1 MKYKTA
7 SSLESNRGRTTAFL
21 TVLLSAVCG
30 MVLSGCGDFFNTK
43 PTELESRVVLDELSQ
58 VRESQH
64 IANPLPEVY
73 RQPPSRVSIADGVKL
88 FYFARHLPV
97 KQLADLT
104 TQQLKLKI
112 AQNPATNQLVV
123 YCADDAQADMAE
135 QYLEMIDVPP
145 VQVNIDCLILE
156 RFGDVTMDWA
166 TTLFVQNFLGEEIT
180 LGEKMGGKTPAF
192 PGAELRETKRKE
204 FGLDVGYW
212 LNRNKD
218 GHKVRTVVD
227 LLVSRGYLKVL
238 LNPQLET
245 INGQKAT
252 VTIRD
257 FAPIEK
263 MQTATGGYNDVYN
276 ITEYVWVENTLTVTP
291 HVFADGSVGLTTS
304 IKVGSRSKPEG
315 VVQNPIITERSINVE
330 ENRIERGKSLIIGG
344 MRKSEKRDVIRGAP
358 FFKDLPII
366 GVLFSSRDFEEKGTE
381 IIFIL
386 TPSISSGSRDHKE
399 VVGEIRTR
407 YADPDIKTGIRETL
421 KDPLGS
427 TTYASI
433 VEKEAVQAEMDR
445 VNSELL
451 RQQAE
456 NRAAAEKQLADGAS
470 KEAARLRLEAQK
482 LQAQAEKEMAE
493 AQKMTQQAQAAQ
505 TAKETEKAKA
515 AELEALRQKALLE
528 AQNARAAAEAAQNA
542 ALAAA
547 EKAAAQEARA
557 NKAIEEALKAQA
569 AARQAAEQA
578 AEKARKA
585 EAERRARLEAEQ
597 KAREEAAKKAA
608 EEAEKARKEAELK
621 AQQEAQAAA
630 AAQAQQPTS
639 AQPAPQPAA
648 PQPQPAAPAASQ
660 QQPAA
665 TQPTPAPI
673 PAPAPVTP
681 QTPPAP
687 PAVPADPNTP
697 AS

>member
-7 SSLESNRGRTTAFL
+7 QPLDLNRGRTTAFL
-21 TVLLSAVCG
+21 TVLLSIACG

-73 RQPPSRVSIADGVKL
+73 RQPPSRVTIAGGVKL
-88 FYFARHLPV
+88 FYFTRHLPV

-104 TQQLKLKI
+104 AQQLKLKI

-123 YCADDAQADMAE
+123 YCANDAEADVAE

-180 LGEKMGGKTPAF
+180 LGEKTGGTTPAF
-192 PGAELRETKRKE
+192 PGAELRETKRGD
-204 FGLDVGYW
+204 FGLDIGYW

-252 VTIRD
+252 VTIKD

-263 MQTATGGYNDVYN
+263 MATGSGYNDVYN
-276 ITEYVWVENTLTVTP
+276 ITEYIWVENTLTVTP
-291 HVFADGSVGLTTS
+291 HVFADGSIGLTTS

-386 TPSISSGSRDHKE
+386 TPSISGGSRDHKE

-515 AELEALRQKALLE
+515 AELEVQRQKAQLE
-528 AQNARAAAEAAQNA
+528 AQNARAAADAAQNA
-542 ALAAA
+542 ALTAAQ
-547 EKAAAQEARA
+547 KAAAQEARA
-557 NKAIEEALKAQA
+557 SKAIEDAMKAQA
-569 AARQAAEQA
+569 AARQATEEA

-597 KAREEAAKKAA
+597 KAREEAAQKAA
-608 EEAEKARKEAELK
+608 EAEKARKEAELK

-630 AAQAQQPTS
+630 AAAAQAQQPAP

-648 PQPQPAAPAASQ
+648 PQPQPAAPE

-665 TQPTPAPI
+665 TQPTPAPT

-687 PAVPADPNTP
+687 SAVPADPNTP

>member
-7 SSLESNRGRTTAFL
+7 SSLESNRSRTTAFL
-21 TVLLSAVCG
+21 TVLLSAACG
-30 MVLSGCGDFFNTK
+30 MVLSGCGDFFNTT

-104 TQQLKLKI
+104 AQQLKLKI

-180 LGEKMGGKTPAF
+180 LGEKTGGKTPAF

-291 HVFADGSVGLTTS
+291 HVFADGSIGLTTS

-427 TTYASI
+427 ATYASI
-433 VEKEAVQAEMDR
+433 VEKEAVQAEMER

-493 AQKMTQQAQAAQ
+493 AQKMTQQAQAALVFGRHAVVGLNLGQ
-505 TAKETEKAKA
+505 Q
-515 AELEALRQKALLE
+515 RRLLGRLV
-528 AQNARAAAEAAQNA
+528 APPVQLQQFLVQDNPPV
-542 ALAAA
+542 LGH
-547 EKAAAQEARA
+547 
-557 NKAIEEALKAQA
+557 
-569 AARQAAEQA
+569 ARQAQAIRLLLLGRLSQA
-578 AEKARKA
+578 ALDLGQDRIGLGVLRAGFHVLA
-585 EAERRARLEAEQ
+585 GLHRRLFIAVLPIQRQ
-597 KAREEAAKKAA
+597 S
-608 EEAEKARKEAELK
+608 
-621 AQQEAQAAA
+621 QD
-630 AAQAQQPTS
+630 AQQPRV
-639 AQPAPQPAA
+639 ARHRWFR
-648 PQPQPAAPAASQ
+648 
-660 QQPAA
+660 QQPAGVLLRLVVVQA
-665 TQPTPAPI
+665 RQFQLRQVRQNRHLLRRIPQLHAQPFGFTECHVQGSA
-673 PAPAPVTP
+673 
-681 QTPPAP
+681 
-687 PAVPADPNTP
+687 
-697 AS
+697 

>member
-7 SSLESNRGRTTAFL
+7 QRLDLNCGRTTAFL
-21 TVLLSAVCG
+21 TVLLSIACG

-73 RQPPSRVSIADGVKL
+73 RQPPSRVTIAGGVKL
-88 FYFARHLPV
+88 FYFTRHLPV

-104 TQQLKLKI
+104 AQQLKLKI
-112 AQNPATNQLVV
+112 AQNPANNQLVV
-123 YCADDAQADMAE
+123 YCADEAQADVAE

-180 LGEKMGGKTPAF
+180 LGEKMGGTTPAF
-192 PGAELRETKRKE
+192 PGAELRETKRSD
-204 FGLDVGYW
+204 FGLDIGYW

-252 VTIRD
+252 VTIKD

-263 MQTATGGYNDVYN
+263 MATGSGYNDVYN
-276 ITEYVWVENTLTVTP
+276 ITEYIWVENTLTVTP
-291 HVFADGSVGLTTS
+291 HVFADGSIGLTTS

-344 MRKSEKRDVIRGAP
+344 MRKSEKRDVVRGAP

-386 TPSISSGSRDHKE
+386 TPSISGGSRDHKE

-407 YADPDIKTGIRETL
+407 YADPDIKTGIGETL

-515 AELEALRQKALLE
+515 AELEAQRQKAQLE
-528 AQNARAAAEAAQNA
+528 AQNARAAADSAQNA
-542 ALAAA
+542 ALTAAQ
-547 EKAAAQEARA
+547 KAAAQEARA
-557 NKAIEEALKAQA
+557 NKAIEDALKAQA
-569 AARQAAEQA
+569 AARQSTEEA

-608 EEAEKARKEAELK
+608 EEAAEKAR
-621 AQQEAQAAA
+621 QEAQAAAA
-630 AAQAQQPTS
+630 AAQAQQPPVT
-639 AQPAPQPAA
+639 PAA
-648 PQPQPAAPAASQ
+648 PQPQPAAPAAPE
-660 QQPAA
+660 QQPA
-665 TQPTPAPI
+665 
-673 PAPAPVTP
+673 APAPVTP

-687 PAVPADPNTP
+687 PPPPAVPADPNTP

>member
-1 MKYKTA
+1 MKYTTEQQ
-7 SSLESNRGRTTAFL
+7 LDLNRGRTTAFL
-21 TVLLSAVCG
+21 TVLLSIACG

-73 RQPPSRVSIADGVKL
+73 RQPPSRVSIAGGVKL
-88 FYFARHLPV
+88 FYFTRHLPV

-123 YCADDAQADMAE
+123 YCADDAQADVAE

-145 VQVNIDCLILE
+145 VQINIDCLILE

-180 LGEKMGGKTPAF
+180 LGEKMGGTTPAF
-192 PGAELRETKRKE
+192 PGAELRETKRSD
-204 FGLDVGYW
+204 FGLDIGYW

-218 GHKVRTVVD
+218 GHRVRTVVD

-252 VTIRD
+252 VTIKD

-263 MQTATGGYNDVYN
+263 MATGSGYNDVYN

-291 HVFADGSVGLTTS
+291 HVFADGSIGLTTS

-315 VVQNPIITERSINVE
+315 VVQNPIITERSITVE

-344 MRKSEKRDVIRGAP
+344 MRKSEKRDVVRGAP
-358 FFKDLPII
+358 FFKDLPLI

-386 TPSISSGSRDHKE
+386 TPSISGGSRDHKE
-399 VVGEIRTR
+399 VVSEIRTR
-407 YADPDIKTGIRETL
+407 YADPDVKTGIQETL

-427 TTYASI
+427 ATYASI

-445 VNSELL
+445 VSSELL

-456 NRAAAEKQLADGAS
+456 NKAAAEKQLADGAA

-482 LQAQAEKEMAE
+482 LQAQAEKEKAE

-515 AELEALRQKALLE
+515 AELEAQRQKAQLE
-528 AQNARAAAEAAQNA
+528 AQNARTAADAAQNA

-547 EKAAAQEARA
+547 QKAAAQEARA
-557 NKAIEEALKAQA
+557 NKAIEDALKAQA
-569 AARQAAEQA
+569 AARQATEEA

-585 EAERRARLEAEQ
+585 EAERRTRLEAEQ
-597 KAREEAAKKAA
+597 KAREQ
-608 EEAEKARKEAELK
+608 AEKARQEAELK
-621 AQQEAQAAA
+621 VQQEAQAAA
-630 AAQAQQPTS
+630 AAAQAQQPS
-639 AQPAPQPAA
+639 AVPAA
-648 PQPQPAAPAASQ
+648 PQPQPAAPAAQ
-660 QQPAA
+660 DA
-665 TQPTPAPI
+665 
-673 PAPAPVTP
+673 APAVPQTP
-681 QTPPAP
+681 PTPPAP

-697 AS
+697 AN

>member
-7 SSLESNRGRTTAFL
+7 QRLDLNCGRTTAFL
-21 TVLLSAVCG
+21 TVLLSIACG

-73 RQPPSRVSIADGVKL
+73 RQPPSRVTIAGGVKL
-88 FYFARHLPV
+88 FYFTRHLPV

-104 TQQLKLKI
+104 AQQLKLKI

-123 YCADDAQADMAE
+123 YCADDAQADVAE

-180 LGEKMGGKTPAF
+180 LGEKMGGRTPAF
-192 PGAELRETKRKE
+192 PGAELREAKRSD
-204 FGLDVGYW
+204 FGLDIGYW

-252 VTIRD
+252 VTIKD

-263 MQTATGGYNDVYN
+263 MATGSGYNDVYN
-276 ITEYVWVENTLTVTP
+276 ITEYIWVENTLTVTP
-291 HVFADGSVGLTTS
+291 HVFADGSIGLTTS

-315 VVQNPIITERSINVE
+315 VVQNPIITERSITVE

-366 GVLFSSRDFEEKGTE
+366 GVFFSSRDFEEKGTE

-386 TPSISSGSRDHKE
+386 TPSISGGSRDHKE

-407 YADPDIKTGIRETL
+407 YADPDIKTGIGETL

-482 LQAQAEKEMAE
+482 LQAQAEKEMGE

-515 AELEALRQKALLE
+515 AELEALRQKAQLE
-528 AQNARAAAEAAQNA
+528 AQNARAAADAAQNA
-542 ALAAA
+542 ALTAAQ
-547 EKAAAQEARA
+547 KAAAQEARA
-557 NKAIEEALKAQA
+557 GKAIEEAMKAQA
-569 AARQAAEQA
+569 AARDATEEA

-585 EAERRARLEAEQ
+585 EAERRIRLEAEQ

-608 EEAEKARKEAELK
+608 EEAAEKAR
-621 AQQEAQAAA
+621 QEAQAAA
-630 AAQAQQPTS
+630 AQAQQ
-639 AQPAPQPAA
+639 QPAA
-648 PQPQPAAPAASQ
+648 PAAPQPQPQPAAPAA
-660 QQPAA
+660 PEAA
-665 TQPTPAPI
+665 PT
-673 PAPAPVTP
+673 PVTP
-681 QTPPAP
+681 QTPPAPPPP